1 MDRAIAFPLASTVC
15 PAALWHES
23 ATGFFTTLSVSI
35 SLFAAERLPRLDLL
49 KFRDGAGKVQP
60 VNSPADWAQRRVEIL
75 KGMTAV
81 MGALPLLV
89 LLFLLVA
96 MEAPS
101 GSNNPD

>member
-1 MDRAIAFPLASTVC
+1 MNGRSCCFTILYLA
-15 PAALWHES
+15 
-23 ATGFFTTLSVSI
+23 LSI
-35 SLFAAERLPRLDLL
+35 PGAERLPRLDLL
-49 KFRDGAGKVQP
+49 KFRDANGNVQP
-60 VNSPADWAQRRVEIL
+60 VNSPADWAQRRAEIL

-81 MGALPLLV
+81 MWALPLLV